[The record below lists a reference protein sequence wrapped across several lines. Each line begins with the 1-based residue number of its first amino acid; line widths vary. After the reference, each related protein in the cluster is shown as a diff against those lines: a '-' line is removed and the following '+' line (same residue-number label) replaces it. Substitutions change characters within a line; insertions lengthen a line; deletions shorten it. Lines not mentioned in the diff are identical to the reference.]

1 MSKRSA
7 NAAQDDENK
16 SGFFA
21 WLGEPEAAPP
31 WSMGETIAAL
41 VAYALAL
48 TMLASGVALSG
59 VASINAPIP
68 AEALLSSI
76 NAPIPAEALLFGWTV
91 GLLVAAAFVFF
102 TRQRRPQQRA
112 ALALHSASLLPLPI
126 VLLLGLAAAFTID
139 LIAAAGVGSILPL
152 APLRGLGSDAG
163 TWLLAAVFLL
173 LAQPLGEGLVFQGL
187 LLPRLRASLGPWG
200 GWLLTGLLY
209 ALLSFL
215 IYGAQISGA
224 DQIWYGLIAPLL
236 SGLFLGALRVRS
248 GSTRAAIV
256 GQMGLGLGALAL
268 AFALLG

>member
-21 WLGEPEAAPP
+21 WLGEPEPAPP
-31 WSMGETIAAL
+31 WSMSETIAAL

-68 AEALLSSI
+68 
-76 NAPIPAEALLFGWTV
+76 PEALLFGWTV

-102 TRQRRPQQRA
+102 TRQRSPQQRA
-112 ALALHSASLLPLPI
+112 ALGLSHASLLPLPI
-126 VLLLGLAAAFTID
+126 VLLAGLAAAFTID

-152 APLRGLGSDAG
+152 AALRGLGGDAG

-187 LLPRLRASLGPWG
+187 MLPRLRASLGPWA

-209 ALLSFL
+209 GLLSFL
-215 IYGAQISGA
+215 IYGAQLSGA

-256 GQMGLGLGALAL
+256 GQMSLGLGALAL

>member
-21 WLGEPEAAPP
+21 WLGVPEAAPP

-68 AEALLSSI
+68 
-76 NAPIPAEALLFGWTV
+76 PEALLFGWTV

-102 TRQRRPQQRA
+102 TRQRSPQQRA
-112 ALALHSASLLPLPI
+112 ALGLSSASLLPLPI
-126 VLLLGLAAAFTID
+126 VLLAGVAAAFTID

-152 APLRGLGSDAG
+152 AALRGLGSDAG

-209 ALLSFL
+209 GLLSFL
-215 IYGAQISGA
+215 IYGAQLSGA

-256 GQMGLGLGALAL
+256 GQMSLGLGALAL

>member
-16 SGFFA
+16 RGFFA
-21 WLGEPEAAPP
+21 WLGAPEAAPP

-68 AEALLSSI
+68 
-76 NAPIPAEALLFGWTV
+76 PEALLFGWTV

-102 TRQRRPQQRA
+102 TRQRSPQQRA
-112 ALALHSASLLPLPI
+112 ALGLSSASLLPLPI
-126 VLLLGLAAAFTID
+126 VLLAGVAAAFTID
-139 LIAAAGVGSILPL
+139 LIVAAGVGSILPL
-152 APLRGLGSDAG
+152 AALRGLGGDAG
-163 TWLLAAVFLL
+163 AWLLAAVFLL

-209 ALLSFL
+209 GLLSFL
-215 IYGAQISGA
+215 VYGAQLSGA

-256 GQMGLGLGALAL
+256 AQMGLGLGALAL

>member
-16 SGFFA
+16 RGFMA

-68 AEALLSSI
+68 
-76 NAPIPAEALLFGWTV
+76 PEALLFGWTV
-91 GLLVAAAFVFF
+91 GLFVAAAFVFF
-102 TRQRRPQQRA
+102 TRQRSPQQRA
-112 ALALHSASLLPLPI
+112 ALRLSSASLLPLPI
-126 VLLLGLAAAFTID
+126 VLLAGVAAALTID

-187 LLPRLRASLGPWG
+187 LLPRLRASLGPWA
-200 GWLLTGLLY
+200 GWLLTGLFY
-209 ALLSFL
+209 GLLSFL
-215 IYGAQISGA
+215 IYGAQLSGA

-256 GQMGLGLGALAL
+256 GQMGLALGALAL